1 VSTVVGSGQAGALP
15 LALLRTDP
23 YDLSVRCRQ
32 VVQTIADIIFIFIFL
47 FRFRFE
53 YG

>member
-23 YDLSVRCRQ
+23 YDLVGEVR
-32 VVQTIADIIFIFIFL
+32 VGGAN
-47 FRFRFE
+47 
-53 YG
+53 